1 MKANRSSSSRHQN
14 GGDSHSSSSSPPNII
29 PGANN
34 GSDRHKKLSEDT
46 PLLTSSSS
54 IPTKSLNSCRG
65 PPNNSPW
72 GTDTF
77 SCSPGPRNL
86 RLPDLDLREAR
97 RTAAAAA
104 NARLMSMMS
113 SAEFSS
119 KEVLKRSRSRSL
131 GGEQDRKLLGDHSN
145 HSSSLL
151 LGEALLKRR
160 PSSWLSLVDLTDEVG
175 MAIDIEN
182 GDDNHEGYGAT
193 TGAVYTEMSKEAEET
208 KTLTASQSCSI
219 TDLNPSPPPPPPTK
233 TKKVDSEKTL
243 VQGLKDEFEPQSN
256 PPILSLLYGIVNVFI
271 VLPVVMSFASIIYHD
286 EFFRPYMP
294 VLMKLTVCSG
304 VVHQLTFSTL
314 SSLPFAVG
322 QVQDAGLIFLSAMA
336 RDVVSRL
343 KSTGADDESILATV
357 TIGLSI
363 YTAVLGC
370 ALVLVGKFRLA
381 SYCQMLPSSVV
392 GGYLAFIGFFCGQA
406 GLALMAKLDVTG
418 LAQWY
423 KFLDIDA
430 LMLLAPGVIGGCTIY
445 FSVRTFRHMA
455 VLPSCIIMLMVI
467 FYALLWATG
476 TSVQEATEN
485 GWITESVEPPSW
497 YHTWD
502 YLKIDKVVWS
512 VLPSQTLT
520 LIAMISV
527 VGLSSSLDI
536 AAIETELKRPLDY
549 NHELKT
555 VGISNI
561 ISGMTGGYTGSY
573 IFSQTI
579 FSLRMGIRSRLMGY
593 VMAILALVSVVIPI
607 NILSYIPTF
616 FFGSLL
622 MMICLDLMFEWLI
635 DVREKVTS
643 AEYVIVLSTFALL
656 LTLGVE
662 FGIIAGI
669 VLYVIIQRMGY
680 DVGKD
685 EKLNEDDMAIAN
697 SRIEDLQNIEVF

>member
-14 GGDSHSSSSSPPNII
+14 GGDSHSSSSSPPIVI
-29 PGANN
+29 PEANY
-34 GSDRHKKLSEDT
+34 GTDRPKKLSEDT
-46 PLLTSSSS
+46 PLLTSYSS
-54 IPTKSLNSCRG
+54 IPTKLLNSCRG

-77 SCSPGPRNL
+77 LYCSPMVSGPRNL

-104 NARLMSMMS
+104 NARLVSMLS
-113 SAEFSS
+113 SAEFAS
-119 KEVLKRSRSRSL
+119 KEVHKRSRSKSL
-131 GGEQDRKLLGDHSN
+131 GGGKDRKLLGDHSN

-151 LGEALLKRR
+151 LGEELLKRR
-160 PSSWLSLVDLTDEVG
+160 PSSGLSLVDLADEVG
-175 MAIDIEN
+175 MANDIEN
-182 GDDNHEGYGAT
+182 GDNNHGRYGAT
-193 TGAVYTEMSKEAEET
+193 TEAVYTEISKEAEET

-219 TDLNPSPPPPPPTK
+219 TGLNPSPPSTPPKK
-233 TKKVDSEKTL
+233 TKKVDCEKTL
-243 VQGLKDEFEPQSN
+243 VQELKDEFESQSN
-256 PPILSLLYGIVNVFI
+256 PPMLSLLYGIVNLFI
-271 VLPVVMSFASIIYHD
+271 VLPVIMSFASIIYHD
-286 EFFRPYMP
+286 DFFRPYMP
-294 VLMKLTVCSG
+294 VLMKLTVVSG
-304 VVHQLTFSTL
+304 VVHQITFSTL

-343 KSTGADDESILATV
+343 KSTGADDASILATV

-430 LMLLAPGVIGGCTIY
+430 LMLLAPGVIGGCAIY
-445 FSVRTFRHMA
+445 FSVRAFRHMA
-455 VLPSCIIMLMVI
+455 ALPSCIIMLLVV
-467 FYALLWATG
+467 FYSILWATG

-485 GWITESVEPPSW
+485 GWITESVKSPSW

-536 AAIETELKRPLDY
+536 AAIETEMKRPLDY

-593 VMAILALVSVVIPI
+593 VIAILALVFVVIPI

-680 DVGKD
+680 DVGED
-685 EKLNEDDMAIAN
+685 EKLKEDDMDIAKN
-697 SRIEDLQNIEVF
+697 YGTPM